1 MHVDWPQFIWD
12 DKTLS
17 AQLTAVR
24 HKQGRLLG
32 KMETLGFEH
41 KSEASLN
48 VLTRDVVKSSAIE
61 GELLNPGEV
70 RSSIA
75 RRMGLDTAGMP
86 KAGRD
91 VEGVV
96 EMMLDATR
104 NYSKPLSSERL
115 FD

>member
-1 MHVDWPQFIWD
+1 M
-12 DKTLS
+12 
-17 AQLTAVR
+17 
-24 HKQGRLLG
+24 
-32 KMETLGFEH
+32 
-41 KSEASLN
+41 
-48 VLTRDVVKSSAIE
+48 VVS
-61 GELLNPGEV
+61 GEV